1 MPNTRGHQAITS
13 EGWSSSCQLFLNHLN
28 CSCLMSPGKA
38 SWAPLSYRV
47 SLFFCDKSLRVLKNF
62 STQGCRILCFSTLF
76 YFLNKHQA
84 CAGRV
89 QILARKQNALDLV
102 HSLQEE
108 FKERKWF
115 VMISL
120 SFLFVFSFSSPKP
133 NPTRTPLTSNSQQR
147 LKKETRF

>member
-47 SLFFCDKSLRVLKNF
+47 SLFFRDKSLRVLKNF

-76 YFLNKHQA
+76 YCLNKHQA

-89 QILARKQNALDLV
+89 QILARKQNAPDLV

-115 VMISL
+115 VMVSL
-120 SFLFVFSFSSPKP
+120 SFLFVFSLQNQIPHVP
-133 NPTRTPLTSNSQQR
+133 HWPVTPS
-147 LKKETRF
+147 KG